1 MSKNFHL
8 LIEVNHELIFLE
20 TDNLIE
26 GSDLKVGYTDTLET
40 ERKDEFEVTFD
51 LIFHR

>member
-1 MSKNFHL
+1 MSKNFHS
-8 LIEVNHELIFLE
+8 LIDVNHELIFLE

-26 GSDLKVGYTDTLET
+26 ASEPKVGYTDGSER